1 MINFLIDLYRKAVK
15 GDNFRPTNSP
25 VKYNDQI
32 AQLNSVNPNQASK
45 LNTNTINRIQK
56 TKPTLTQ
63 STSNNSVPP
72 GTK

>member
-1 MINFLIDLYRKAVK
+1 MNFLIDLFRKALK
-15 GDNFRPTNSP
+15 GDNFRPSPTP

-45 LNTNTINRIQK
+45 LNTNTINKIQK
-56 TKPTLTQ
+56 TTPTLTQ
-63 STSNNSVPP
+63 STSGNSVLP

>member
-1 MINFLIDLYRKAVK
+1 MNFLIDLFRKAIK
-15 GDNFRPTNSP
+15 GDNFRATTTPI
-25 VKYNDQI
+25 KYNDQI

-45 LNTNTINRIQK
+45 LNTNTINKIQK

-63 STSNNSVPP
+63 SASGNSILP

>member
-1 MINFLIDLYRKAVK
+1 MNFLIDLFRRAIK
-15 GDNFRPTNSP
+15 GDNFRQPNSP

-45 LNTNTINRIQK
+45 LNTNTINKIQK

-63 STSNNSVPP
+63 STSGNSILP

>member
-1 MINFLIDLYRKAVK
+1 MNFLIDLFRKAIK
-15 GDNFRPTNSP
+15 GDNFRSTASP

-45 LNTNTINRIQK
+45 LNTNTINKIQK

-63 STSNNSVPP
+63 STAKGSILP

>member
-1 MINFLIDLYRKAVK
+1 MINFLIDLYRKAAK
-15 GDNFRPTNSP
+15 GDNFRPSPEP

-32 AQLNSVNPNQASK
+32 AQLNAVNPNQASK
-45 LNTNTINRIQK
+45 LNTNTINKIQK

-63 STSNNSVPP
+63 STSKGSILP

>member
-1 MINFLIDLYRKAVK
+1 MNFLIDLFRKAVK
-15 GDNFRPTNSP
+15 GDNFRPNPQP

-45 LNTNTINRIQK
+45 LNTNTINKIQK

-63 STSNNSVPP
+63 STSGNSILP
-72 GTK
+72 GSK

>member
-25 VKYNDQI
+25 IKYNDQI

-45 LNTNTINRIQK
+45 LNTNTINKIQK

-63 STSNNSVPP
+63 STSGNSVLP
-72 GTK
+72 GSK

>member
-1 MINFLIDLYRKAVK
+1 MNFLIDLFRKAIK
-15 GDNFRPTNSP
+15 GDNFRPTATP
-25 VKYNDQI
+25 FKYNDQI

-45 LNTNTINRIQK
+45 LNTNTINKIQK

-63 STSNNSVPP
+63 STSGNSVLP

>member
-1 MINFLIDLYRKAVK
+1 MNFLIDLFRKAIK
-15 GDNFRPTNSP
+15 GNNFRPSASP

-45 LNTNTINRIQK
+45 LNTNTINKIQK

-63 STSNNSVPP
+63 STSGNSVLP
-72 GTK
+72 GSR

>member
-1 MINFLIDLYRKAVK
+1 MNFLIDLFRKAVK
-15 GDNFRPTNSP
+15 GDNFRTTASP

-45 LNTNTINRIQK
+45 LNTNTINKIQK

-63 STSNNSVPP
+63 STSGNSVLP
-72 GTK
+72 GSK